1 MPLSSPSLEL
11 TRLLNEQSDQINKLK
26 TELIDKGLRI
36 SELEEQLNIVQ
47 KSKEIEVGK
56 ESLAFSGD
64 KICPSA

>member
-36 SELEEQLNIVQ
+36 SELEEQLNNVQ
-47 KSKEIEVGK
+47 KSKEIEVVK
-56 ESLAFSGD
+56 ESLVFSGD